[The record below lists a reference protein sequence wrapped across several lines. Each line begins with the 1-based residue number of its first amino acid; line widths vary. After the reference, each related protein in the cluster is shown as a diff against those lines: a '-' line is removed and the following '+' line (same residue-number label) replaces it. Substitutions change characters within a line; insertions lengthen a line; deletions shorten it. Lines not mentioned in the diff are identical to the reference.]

1 MINWAQCS
9 SLLHV
14 VKREMKM
21 ECRWD
26 LQHVWMTG
34 HLLVCGEHPGTESCG
49 PQLWFRQTTLSDGE
63 TWIMIRLWVCLSLCH
78 AFEIACSA
86 LVSEEQQRTC
96 GGGKVCVCPCRIC
109 LGILKEYELNGRV
122 NVCVYVHVTGV
133 PTDVGECLPSAWKP
147 M

>member
-26 LQHVWMTG
+26 LQNVWMTG

-63 TWIMIRLWVCLSLCH
+63 TWIMIRLWVCLSVCLCV
-78 AFEIACSA
+78 I
-86 LVSEEQQRTC
+86 
-96 GGGKVCVCPCRIC
+96 P
-109 LGILKEYELNGRV
+109 LKLLA
-122 NVCVYVHVTGV
+122 
-133 PTDVGECLPSAWKP
+133 PLS
-147 M
+147 